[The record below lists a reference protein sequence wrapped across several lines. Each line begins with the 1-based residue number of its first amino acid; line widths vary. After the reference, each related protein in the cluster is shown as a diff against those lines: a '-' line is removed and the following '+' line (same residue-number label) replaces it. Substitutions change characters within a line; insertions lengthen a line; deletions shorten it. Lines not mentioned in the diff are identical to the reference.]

1 MGRLSNHKSWT
12 YSHRLIV
19 YVVRK
24 YIYIYIVAN
33 AKDNEWEENREERNE
48 RYRKNKSSYS

>member
-1 MGRLSNHKSWT
+1 MGRLSNHKSWN

-19 YVVRK
+19 YAVRK